1 MAMARSFAL
10 CAILLACL
18 SFSFGISINRPIPM
32 KKDSKIVIVGG
43 GPGGVHFAYLLIKK
57 GFKNVTLLEAEDQ
70 IGGKTLTIF
79 MPNDNTPHGMGAVYT
94 SPIYFH
100 ILNPLI
106 RKYNPTNKYLDGD
119 PKSRPESY
127 FSMGED
133 VGRPDNDVTHGL
145 SMDKYALYKAAI
157 NTGLQEGSPLAQT
170 RFLRGALRYIR
181 IHRRI
186 FGIYPPGMPPKPL
199 NWAKIDMTAYAFLQK
214 YNLLVLE
221 GLFRAFYEINGWGIL
236 EEVPAFYALWYL
248 HPKTVRVFLSRQ
260 LTNRPF
266 LYIMKDGIQKIFQ
279 GIVDH
284 HTKDGSLTVKTNA
297 KVTSVKRAASAG
309 KCFKS
314 V

>member
-1 MAMARSFAL
+1 MARSCAP

-18 SFSFGISINRPIPM
+18 SFSFGSSVNKPIHM
-32 KKDSKIVIVGG
+32 KTDSNIVIVGG
-43 GPGGVHFAYLLIKK
+43 GPGGVHFAYLLIMR
-57 GFKNVTLLEAEDQ
+57 GFKNVTLLEAMDQ
-70 IGGKTLTIF
+70 VGGKALTIF
-79 MPNDNTPHGMGAVYT
+79 MANDNAPHGMGAVYT
-94 SPIYFH
+94 SPMYFH
-100 ILNPLI
+100 IFNPLI
-106 RKYNPTNKYLDGD
+106 RRYNPTNEYLDGD

-133 VGRPDNDVTHGL
+133 VGRPDSDVTHGL

-186 FGIYPPGMPPKPL
+186 FGIYSPGMPPKPF
-199 NWAKIDMTAYAFLQK
+199 NWATIDMTAYEFLQK

-248 HPKTVRVFLSRQ
+248 HPKTVRVFLSCQ

-266 LYIMKDGIQKIFQ
+266 LYIMKEGFQKIFQ
-279 GIVDH
+279 GVVDY
-284 HTKDGSLTVKTNA
+284 HTKDGTLTVKANT

-309 KCFKS
+309 KHFQ
-314 V
+314 VV